1 VKVAVI
7 PARWGSTRFPGK
19 PLAFL
24 AGKPMIQHVFERVQK
39 VSSLNGIFIA
49 TDDSRIARTVESF
62 GGRVIMTGEC
72 RTGTD
77 RVWSAV
83 ESFPVEVVLNVQGD
97 EPLIDPKALESL
109 LEVFADQTVQ
119 MATLRRPLEV
129 DEESDPNVVK
139 VVCDIRG
146 NALCFSRAT
155 IPYFRHGAVA
165 RFAHVGIY
173 AYRKKFLQQ
182 VASLHTTPLEQ
193 AESLEQLRVLEHGLP
208 IRVLDTAYRC
218 LSVDT
223 PDDLR
228 RAEDEFARQLL

>member
-1 VKVAVI
+1 MKVAVI

-19 PLAFL
+19 PLSSL

-39 VSSLNGIFIA
+39 VSSLDSILIA
-49 TDDSRIARTVESF
+49 TDDLRIARTVESF

-83 ESFPVEVVLNVQGD
+83 ESFPAEIVLNVQGD

-109 LEVFADQTVQ
+109 LEVFADQAVQ
-119 MATLRRPLEV
+119 MATLRRPLEA
-129 DEESDPNVVK
+129 DEENDPNVVK
-139 VVCDIRG
+139 VVCDILG
-146 NALCFSRAT
+146 NALCFSRAP
-155 IPYFRHGAVA
+155 IPYFRHRAIA

-173 AYRKKFLQQ
+173 AYRKKFLEK
-182 VASLHTTPLEQ
+182 VASLQTTPLEQ

-208 IRVLDTAYRC
+208 IRVLDTAYRS

-228 RAEDEFARQLL
+228 RAEDEFARQIT